1 MSGLGRFLPLGVA
14 LRQHTMMLQCMRRE
28 SAMIG
33 HSAHEKTNFL
43 TSAIGRSYPVTAK
56 QHDNGKPEGENL
68 RHGSADE
75 SFNREISD

>member
-1 MSGLGRFLPLGVA
+1 
-14 LRQHTMMLQCMRRE
+14 
-28 SAMIG
+28 MIG

-75 SFNREISD
+75 SFNWEISD